1 MATFKYIQGNSDLG
15 SGVPNAV
22 KYKLFRRYGGTDDE
36 FDYEELD
43 ERGVV
48 QPLAQVGGM
57 MINNEEKMA
66 FSRLDFSGG
75 ITSMARLINVTPLR
89 KLTETGYR
97 YYVTIEGEMHV
108 DIYDK
113 ETQVFV
119 PFKKVIYLDERG
131 LEGTEPY
138 IFAPNFRVYQDLVTD
153 RYTRPDG
160 IYVHIEYGSGI
171 ETSKPEQ
178 AITDYVKIYS
188 IDLTQTDI
196 VGATI
201 VQDASVNEYANILD
215 RAQGYFHTEYLPL
228 ACLTNDVNWLGNAY
242 ACAGPFFPSKANSDD
257 IKMAF
262 FDKNLNFRGRV
273 TAGELYAAAGAGD
286 LTWAEDPQYGLWLTV
301 DDVKSFAND
310 IYYRDNLNIETQP
323 AFVVFSSVTGSPSDR
338 VSLREPYFPMFA
350 IEKKL
355 VEEEKLDPSNQNVL
369 VVQAIADGLFYLDSP
384 YSNAIF
390 YDCQYEY

>member
-1 MATFKYIQGNSDLG
+1 MATFKYIQGNSESGL
-15 SGVPNAV
+15 GVPNAV
-22 KYKLFRRYGGTDDE
+22 KYKLFRRHGGTDDE

-48 QPLAQVGGM
+48 QPLVQVGGM
-57 MINNEEKMA
+57 MEKDEEKAA
-66 FSRLDFSGG
+66 FKRLNFSGG
-75 ITSMARLINVTPLR
+75 ITSMAILSGVMPRR

-97 YYVTIEGEMHV
+97 YYVTVEGEMHV

-131 LEGTEPY
+131 LDGTEPY
-138 IFAPNFRVYQDLVTD
+138 VNAPNFRVYQDLVTD
-153 RYTRPDG
+153 KTNRPDG
-160 IYVHIEYGSGI
+160 IYVHIGYGIGI
-171 ETSKPEQ
+171 ETGNSEKVVE
-178 AITDYVKIYS
+178 DFVKIYS

-201 VQDASVNEYANILD
+201 VQDASVNEYANILE

-286 LTWAEDPQYGLWLTV
+286 ITWVEDPQYGLWLTV
-301 DDVKSFAND
+301 DDVKGFARD
-310 IYYRDNLNIETQP
+310 IYDKNHLNVETQP

-355 VEEEKLDPSNQNVL
+355 VEEEKLDPSVENFL

-384 YSNAIF
+384 YSRAIC
-390 YDCQYEY
+390 YECQYEY